1 MSMDQSDSLQSRA
14 SKSDRRRRGGSV
26 VSVAGAAL
34 TLLASFAVMAS
45 AQAADRP
52 NVVLIVADDLGAHDL
67 TCYGSKF
74 HRTPQLDALATSG
87 VRFTQAY
94 AACPVCS
101 PTRAAIMTG
110 KWPARLHLTDW
121 LPGRGDLPAQRL
133 KRPAFAPQLPL
144 EEVTLAEAFRGAGYV
159 TGAIGKWHLGGA
171 GFEPTKQGFDFN
183 VGGDHSGT
191 PLSYFA
197 PFVRNGRAMPGLES
211 AAEGEYLTDRLA
223 AEAEKFID
231 QHHQR
236 PFFLYLPHYAVHTP
250 LRAKEDAVARFPAA
264 SPFRGQQNNP
274 LYAAMLESLDDGVG
288 RVLARLRQHGLSE
301 RTIVIFTSDN
311 GGLATVEGPNTPATS
326 NAPLR
331 EGKGYLYEGGIRVP
345 LIMSWPGKW
354 RNAATSDTLASSVDF
369 WPTLLSAC
377 GIKSPSAVDGVSLL
391 PTLETS
397 ASNQVDRDTLYWH
410 YPHYANQGG
419 RPGGAI
425 RAGEYKLIEF
435 FEQGRHELFHVAKDG
450 GESRNLA
457 ADQPDRVKE
466 LAARLVAW
474 REQVGAQMP
483 TPNPDYRPHPQADN
497 GTITLP
503 ASGGDVQGVMLRYE
517 PLPHKATLGFWVRKE
532 DTVSWEFT
540 VTKPGEFEVEVLQ
553 GCGPGS
559 GNSEV
564 AISVGEQVVT
574 FTVQE
579 TKGFQDFIP
588 RKIGRL
594 KIPATGRQ
602 TLRVEPRTKPGVA
615 VMDLRRIVLTPV
627 AE

>member
-1 MSMDQSDSLQSRA
+1 
-14 SKSDRRRRGGSV
+14 
-26 VSVAGAAL
+26 
-34 TLLASFAVMAS
+34 
-45 AQAADRP
+45 
-52 NVVLIVADDLGAHDL
+52 
-67 TCYGSKF
+67 
-74 HRTPQLDALATSG
+74 
-87 VRFTQAY
+87 
-94 AACPVCS
+94 
-101 PTRAAIMTG
+101 MTG

-133 KRPAFAPQLPL
+133 SRPQFAQQLPL
-144 EEVTLAEAFRGAGYV
+144 DETTLAEAFQKAGYA
-159 TGAIGKWHLGGA
+159 TGVIGKWHLGGD
-171 GFEPTKQGFDFN
+171 GFEPQKQGFDVN
-183 VGGDHSGT
+183 VGGDHTGT

-197 PFVRNGRAMPGLES
+197 PFARNGRAMPGLET
-211 AAEGEYLTDRLA
+211 APEGEYLTDRLG

-250 LRAKEDAVARFPAA
+250 LRAKEAAVARFPAA
-264 SPFRGQQNNP
+264 TPFRGQQNNP
-274 LYAAMLESLDDGVG
+274 IYAAMLESLDEAVG
-288 RVLARLRQHGLSE
+288 RVLARLKHHGLNE
-301 RTIVIFTSDN
+301 RTIVVFTSDN

-354 RNAATSDTLASSVDF
+354 RAAATSDVLTSSVDF
-369 WPTLLSAC
+369 WPTLLGAC
-377 GIKSPSAVDGVSLL
+377 GIGSSVPVDGVSLL
-391 PTLETS
+391 SALEPTGDNKLH
-397 ASNQVDRDTLYWH
+397 RDTLYWH

-425 RAGEYKLIEF
+425 RSGEFKLIEYY
-435 FEQGRHELFHVAKDG
+435 EQERRELFHVAKDG

-457 ADQPDRVKE
+457 ADQPERVRE
-466 LAARLVAW
+466 LAARLATW

-483 TPNPDYRPHPQADN
+483 TPNPKYLPHPQAEN

-540 VTKPGEFEVEVLQ
+540 VTRPGEFEVEVLQ

-559 GNSEV
+559 GDSEV
-564 AISVGEQVVT
+564 AITVGDQTVL

-579 TKGFQDFIP
+579 TKGFQDFVP
-588 RKIGRL
+588 RQIGRL
-594 KIPATGRQ
+594 KIPAAGRQ
-602 TLRVEPRTKPGVA
+602 TLRVEPRSKPGVA

-627 AE
+627 KSTSQP